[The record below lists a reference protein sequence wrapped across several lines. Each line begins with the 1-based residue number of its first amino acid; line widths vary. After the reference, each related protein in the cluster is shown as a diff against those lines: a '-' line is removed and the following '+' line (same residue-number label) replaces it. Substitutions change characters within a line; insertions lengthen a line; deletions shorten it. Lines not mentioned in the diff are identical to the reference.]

1 MYAWN
6 FFCFLCEMRRI
17 FTILQ
22 KWFLTT
28 LLFSIQFWYPNCLK
42 EPNPSSEI
50 WIRPMNLLTYESK
63 AENTKFWWHP
73 KTISSWL
80 WFKIRLSLWRA
91 NRKKRLSKR
100 PMQYIPLSMPS
111 LPSVY
116 WYKSL
121 GKSRFWKKYTLNSCL
136 TFSDF
141 FPF

>member
-50 WIRPMNLLTYESK
+50 WIRLMNLLTYESK

-80 WFKIRLSLWRA
+80 WFKIRLSLWKA
-91 NRKKRLSKR
+91 NRKKGFRKGHRCL
-100 PMQYIPLSMPS
+100 
-111 LPSVY
+111 Y
-116 WYKSL
+116 WYRSL
-121 GKSRFWKKYTLNSCL
+121 GISRSVFVFLKEIHIEFLSY
-136 TFSDF
+136 F
-141 FPF
+141 FCPLQ